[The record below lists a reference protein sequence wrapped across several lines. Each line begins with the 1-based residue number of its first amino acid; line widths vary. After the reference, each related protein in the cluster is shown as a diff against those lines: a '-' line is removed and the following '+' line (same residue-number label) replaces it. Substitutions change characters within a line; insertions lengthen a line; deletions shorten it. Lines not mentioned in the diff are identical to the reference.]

1 MTGRYSHK
9 GYMVVLAADLREEDA
24 EATLTALR
32 MVRGVLAVQPIVTN
46 GDDLIARARED
57 QRWRDA
63 LVRLVQYGP
72 DIVPDRP
79 AH

>member
-1 MTGRYSHK
+1 MTQRHK
-9 GYMVVLAADLREEDA
+9 GYIVVLRDDLREDDA
-24 EATLTALR
+24 EATITALR
-32 MVRGVLAVQPIVTN
+32 MVRGVLSVAPIEAN